1 MGPGTILVV
10 VPLLRR
16 GGLALTKRPSS
27 FYLPVSDIGWSM
39 RGLAVLTVVF
49 VFASS
54 TLFVGSAS
62 AQGTGSLAGMVC
74 VQPYYAVDYGTDPQA
89 PCNSGLGLPDAT
101 VTLSRAGT
109 LPAGPA
115 PVGPTVVSA
124 TADANGVYSF
134 SNLATG
140 DYAYKVTRAGFKD
153 ASGTVTVAAGSQL
166 DHVLTGNAVDAKGK
180 VSDPDG
186 GAIAKASV
194 NLCCGELGSSS
205 ATTGADGRFSVS
217 VQAGYWSIDVQ
228 APGFQPASQHL
239 LIDGSEVSF
248 QLLRIPPQD
257 GRLSGLVHDQDGNP
271 VADARVSLYNYG
283 GCCYATPASE
293 GAADMA
299 YSRPYYYSGENYT
312 FTDAQGRF
320 SMGAYSGENSLSVSK
335 DGYAY
340 HSRGVSVAPDQ
351 ATSIDVQLLKFP
363 PKTARIEGKVVDA
376 KTGDPAPFL
385 SINLQSP
392 EYGIYE
398 CSQASGS
405 SSGGGVTASPAK
417 PMSIGIAEESYP
429 APDYP
434 ACAITVKDDG
444 TFEGMVTPGYGILS
458 VYADWWASCAME
470 DSRGYSSPSF
480 SDCGPEYY
488 SFATS
493 RVLEGDA
500 TTTFDVRLRSRP
512 APDAE
517 VSGYVLDAESGKAI
531 PGAQVSFSNQDTY
544 GYGTATTDQD
554 GSYRILLRSGYHSV
568 MVWADGHLH
577 WQGVLDV
584 RSGET
589 PFDVE
594 VQPGQEANSYY
605 GPYYG
610 GGVAYAHAEDSAAK
624 SSGAPRAQSDGLASQ
639 SSGND
644 EQYHD
649 LGGGLGSYDPAARAD
664 QLDPAADGSPGLGLL
679 AMVAAIGAVFLL
691 RRRRA

>member
-1 MGPGTILVV
+1 
-10 VPLLRR
+10 
-16 GGLALTKRPSS
+16 
-27 FYLPVSDIGWSM
+27 M
-39 RGLAVLTVVF
+39 RGLAVLTVAF

-54 TLFVGSAS
+54 ALFVGSAS

-74 VQPYYAVDYGTDPQA
+74 VQPYYAMYGGTDPEA

-109 LPAGPA
+109 LPAGPP
-115 PVGPTVVSA
+115 PVGPTVVTA
-124 TADANGVYSF
+124 TTDANGVYSF
-134 SNLATG
+134 SDLATG
-140 DYAYKVTRAGFKD
+140 DYTYKVSRAGFKD
-153 ASGTVTVAAGSQL
+153 VSGTVTVAAGSQL
-166 DHVLTGNAVDAKGK
+166 DHLLTGNAVDAKGK

-186 GAIAKASV
+186 AAVAKAQV
-194 NLCCGELGSSS
+194 NLCCGEVGSAS
-205 ATTGADGRFSVS
+205 ATTGSDGRFSVS

-239 LIDGSEVSF
+239 LVDGSEISF
-248 QLLRIPPQD
+248 ELLRIPPQD

-271 VADARVSLYNYG
+271 VGDARVSLYNYG

-293 GAADMA
+293 GASDMA
-299 YSRPYYYSGENYT
+299 YSRSYYYSGENYT

-320 SMGAYSGENSLSVSK
+320 SMGAYSGENSLSISK

-340 HSRGVSVAPDQ
+340 HNRGVTVTTEQP
-351 ATSIDVQLLKFP
+351 TSIDVELLKFP

-376 KTGDPAPFL
+376 KSGDAAPHL
-385 SINLQSP
+385 YVSLYSP

-405 SSGGGVTASPAK
+405 SSGGGVTAEPAK
-417 PMSIGIAEESYP
+417 PMGLGIAEESYP
-429 APDYP
+429 APESP

-444 TFEGMVTPGYGILS
+444 TFEGLVTPGYGVLT
-458 VYADWWASCAME
+458 VYADWWASCAMS
-470 DSRGYSSPSF
+470 DASGAPSGSSF
-480 SDCGPEYY
+480 TDCGPEYY

-493 RVLEGDA
+493 RVLDGDA

-517 VSGYVLDAESGKAI
+517 VSGYIVDAESGKAI
-531 PGAQVSFSNQDTY
+531 PGAMVSFSNQDTY

-568 MVWADGHLH
+568 TVWAEGHLS

-594 VQPGQEANSYY
+594 VQPGQEANGYY

-610 GGVAYAHAEDSAAK
+610 GGVAYAHAEDSSAK
-624 SSGAPRAQSDGLASQ
+624 SSVGAPMAQSDGLASQQ

-649 LGGGLGSYDPAARAD
+649 LGGGLGPYDPAARTD
-664 QLDPAADGSPGLGLL
+664 ELDPASDGSPGLGLL